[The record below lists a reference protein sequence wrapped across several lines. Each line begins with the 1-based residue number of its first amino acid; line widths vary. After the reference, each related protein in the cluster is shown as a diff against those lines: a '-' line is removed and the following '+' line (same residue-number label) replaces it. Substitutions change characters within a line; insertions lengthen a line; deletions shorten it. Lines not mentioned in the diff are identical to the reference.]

1 MQEANRKFCS
11 FVLPH
16 FINKTSTFVFHRKS
30 FCLLSVQNL
39 AELSDSSDEEGPLI
53 RIGEIPLSYYED
65 ERHTGYDID
74 GNKVIVKGRGDQI
87 SLFLLKRDKDAA
99 K

>member
-1 MQEANRKFCS
+1 M
-11 FVLPH
+11 
-16 FINKTSTFVFHRKS
+16 
-30 FCLLSVQNL
+30 

-53 RIGEIPLSYYED
+53 RVGEIPLDYYEG
-65 ERHTGYDID
+65 EKHTGYDID

-87 SLFLLKRDKDAA
+87 DLFLLKKDKDAV